1 MEVTQMTPLR
11 SARPIRSLQALW
23 FVTLV
28 ALLCTIGLSPSPL
41 SAQVY
46 SGSLTGVITDPSG
59 AVIPGAQVTLNDVN
73 KGYSFPTTSDASG
86 RYVIRNLPPSNYKLT
101 VEAKGFQT
109 FTQSGIVL
117 EVNQNASVDVRL
129 QVGATTQAVEV
140 SAAAPI
146 LSTQDSTTGQD
157 INRTYINDLP
167 LVGRSVYDL
176 TFLAPGINPA
186 PGQPFGTPIIG
197 NNFASNGGRNATA
210 DFLLDGVSTS
220 SYEQNT
226 GILDPLYTP
235 SVDAVQEYKVEQN
248 NFSADKGFSG
258 NTVVNVVLR
267 SGTNSF
273 HGTVYE
279 FFRNSALD
287 ANNWFNNANGIK
299 IPALRYNDFGGAI
312 GGPIKKN
319 KMFFFAD
326 YEGSR
331 TRTLGTFAA
340 GVPSAK
346 ERVGDFGELCGGP
359 NGPAS
364 DGTFDAQG
372 MCSDPNGQLWDPY
385 TGVYDPSQGG
395 PVRSAFIPFNN
406 LATYKS
412 PGNPNLNGTGF
423 QLPATLGN
431 LIDNTA
437 QKMLSYYPLPNVAVG
452 TANYNPY
459 NNWAGTGTNI
469 GRNDQFDIRVDRQFD
484 NGSLLTTKFFWGHG
498 YGHSPNCFGNALD
511 PCTSGPSVGGPWGG
525 AVNYTRNFGPNTVLT
540 VSYGFTRS
548 WSDSQGI
555 GKDFPNFDPVTAL
568 GLPSYMRRSGI
579 VASPVVYIYGGY
591 QQVAGESL
599 GAQAWSV
606 LHYGLETH
614 DLLASL
620 DHMRGRHEFK
630 YGAEMRMHR
639 DNFLQPGAP
648 EGVFTYDFNTTSQQ
662 PWSGGGDAMASFLT
676 GVGGPGQ
683 WGEYEIPLAVSTQNF
698 EYAGYFQ
705 DNWRATQKLTVNL
718 GVRYDVVLPRTE
730 RYNRMEWF
738 DPNVVSPLQVPGL
751 PTLHGG
757 LRFPTSGN
765 RYPVNTDYSDWQPR
779 VGLSYRLKPKTVLR
793 GGYGIFYSANQFG
806 AAGTGPGGFDG
817 FLQITN
823 WINNY
828 KNDGATPWGRIS
840 NPFPGGLIEPPG
852 SSLGLRTNIGLGVDG
867 PIRTWNQ
874 TPYVQTWSLG
884 FQHQLPGNVLLEM
897 NYVGTKGTHL
907 YFGGAGSLSTL
918 GPWVEK
924 ATSDQITALN
934 TLVSNPFYGII
945 TDPSSCLSGPTV
957 GQTQLELHYPEF
969 CGVTPLAP
977 PWANS
982 TYHAYQLRVEHQ
994 FAHGLQFLVNY
1005 TISKSIDDA
1014 SVKGSETTW
1023 LGGFTHLQ
1031 DPNNFKIER
1040 SLSEYDIPQN
1050 LTFSY
1055 VYQLP
1060 VGRGKHWGNSW
1071 NRWLDGFLGGWQTN
1085 GFWRI
1090 DNGFPI
1096 HLGLSGG
1103 QPLPTY
1109 GTQSP
1114 NLLAPLRRNGNDPS
1128 KWIGSNGQ
1136 YFANPEAAVVPPP
1149 FTVGTA
1155 PRELPNLRTPGTSTA
1170 ALSLFKEIPL
1180 SKLREGSHLE
1190 FRAETFNGFNHPQ
1203 FGCLNATV
1211 NTGSFGQITCQQ
1223 NLPRE
1228 VQLALKL
1235 YF

>member
-1 MEVTQMTPLR
+1 MTPLG
-11 SARPIRSLQALW
+11 SGRPIRFLGAWW

-28 ALLCTIGLSPSPL
+28 AFLSAIVTRPNAL

-46 SGSLTGVITDPSG
+46 SGSLTGVITDQSG
-59 AVIPGAQVTLNDVN
+59 AVVPGARVTLNDVN
-73 KGYSFPTTSDASG
+73 KGYSFPTTSDAVG

-101 VEAKGFQT
+101 VEAKGFRT

-117 EVNQNASVDVRL
+117 EVNQNANVDVTL

-157 INRTYINDLP
+157 INRTSINDLP

-186 PGQPFGTPIIG
+186 PGQAFGTPMIG
-197 NNFASNGGRNATA
+197 NNFTSNGGRNATA
-210 DFLLDGVSTS
+210 DFLLDGVTTS

-226 GILDPLYTP
+226 GILTPLYTP

-248 NFSADKGFSG
+248 NFSADKGYSG
-258 NTVVNVVLR
+258 NTVVNVVMR
-267 SGTNSF
+267 SGTNNL

-331 TRTLGTFAA
+331 TRTLSTFAA
-340 GVPSAK
+340 GVPSPN
-346 ERVGDFGELCGGP
+346 ERAGNFGELCGGP

-364 DGTFDAQG
+364 DGTFNAQG
-372 MCSDPNGQLWDPY
+372 MCSDSNGQLWDPY
-385 TGVYDPSQGG
+385 SGVYDPSNGG
-395 PVRSAFIPFNN
+395 PDRSAFIPFNN
-406 LATYKS
+406 LATYQS

-423 QLPATLGN
+423 QLPLTPGN
-431 LIDNTA
+431 LIDPTA

-469 GRNDQFDIRVDRQFD
+469 GSNDQFDVRIDYQFHD
-484 NGSLLTTKFFWGHG
+484 ASLLTGKFFWGHYYSHG
-498 YGHSPNCFGNALD
+498 ANCFGNPLD
-511 PCTSGPSVGGPWGG
+511 PCTQGPGSGGPWGG
-525 AVNYTRNFGPNTVLT
+525 AVNYTRNFGPTKVLN

-548 WSDSQGI
+548 WTDTQGI
-555 GKDFPNFDPVTAL
+555 GKDYPSFDPVTAL
-568 GLPSYMRRSGI
+568 GLPSYIGTSGI
-579 VASPVVYIYGGY
+579 PASPVVYIYGGY
-591 QQVAGESL
+591 QMAAGESL

-606 LHYGLETH
+606 LHYALETH
-614 DLLASL
+614 DLLGSL
-620 DHMRGRHEFK
+620 DQMRGRHEFK
-630 YGAEMRMHR
+630 YGGEMRVHR

-648 EGVFTYDFNTTSQQ
+648 EGVFTYDFTTTSQF
-662 PWSGGGDAMASFLT
+662 PYWGGGDAMASFLT
-676 GVGGPGQ
+676 GTGGPGT

-698 EYAGYFQ
+698 EFAGYFQ
-705 DNWRATQKLTVNL
+705 DNWRATDKLTVNL

-738 DPNVVSPLQVPGL
+738 DPNVASPLEVPGL
-751 PTLHGG
+751 PALHGG
-757 LRFPTSGN
+757 LEFPTPGN
-765 RYPVNTDYSDWQPR
+765 RGPVDTDFTDWQPR
-779 VGLSYRLKPKTVLR
+779 VGLAFQLNPKTVLR
-793 GGYGIFYSANQFG
+793 GGYGIFYTPNQFG

-817 FLQITN
+817 FLQTTN
-823 WINNY
+823 WINTY

-840 NPFPGGLIEPPG
+840 NPFPGGLVLPPG
-852 SSLGLRTNIGLGVDG
+852 SSLGLLTNVGLSVDG

-874 TPYVQTWSLG
+874 TPYVQTWSVG
-884 FQHQLPGNVLLEM
+884 FQRQLPGNVLLEM

-918 GPWVEK
+918 GPWIEK

-945 TDPSSCLSGPTV
+945 TNPSSCLSGPTV
-957 GQTQLELHYPEF
+957 GQTQLELRYPQF
-969 CGVTPLAP
+969 CGVSPLAP

-982 TYHAYQLRVEHQ
+982 IYNAYQLRVERQ
-994 FAHGLQFLVNY
+994 FSNGLQFLVNY

-1014 SVKGSETTW
+1014 SVKGGETTW

-1060 VGRGKHWGNSW
+1060 VGRGKHWGSNW

-1085 GFWRI
+1085 GFWRF
-1090 DNGFPI
+1090 DNGFPVSV
-1096 HLGLSGG
+1096 GLSGG
-1103 QPLPTY
+1103 EPLPTY
-1109 GTQSP
+1109 GSQAP
-1114 NLLAPLRRNGNDPS
+1114 NLVGQLKINDRS
-1128 KWIGSNGQ
+1128 KWFCNPGPGCG
-1136 YFANPEAAVVPPP
+1136 YFANQGGPALATDVAVVPPP
-1149 FTVGTA
+1149 FTLGTA
-1155 PRELPNLRTPGTSTA
+1155 PRMLPNVRLPGTNTA
-1170 ALSLFKEIPL
+1170 ALSVFKEI
-1180 SKLREGSHLE
+1180 KLHERWQLQ
-1190 FRAETFNGFNHPQ
+1190 FRAETFNAFNYPQ
-1203 FGCLNATV
+1203 FGGLQTTV
-1211 NTGSFGQITCQQ
+1211 NTSNFGQITKQI
-1223 NLPRE
+1223 NNPRE